1 MEAVFD
7 FGFIEASAADTA
19 EVSTSFTF
27 GFSWSFYSETT
38 YTQTIE
44 FNLSAVP
51 SGYEV
56 APCLIAYGSTMSIEY
71 AIYENYW
78 WGKYPVEHYEPD
90 GSHITLDNHPE
101 STAIAKVDTDSIA
114 ITYCVRKGPGY
125 PLYYYRPNN

>member
-7 FGFIEASAADTA
+7 FGFIKASAADTS

-27 GFSWSFYSETT
+27 GFSSSFYSETT
-38 YTQTIE
+38 YTQTVE
-44 FNLSAVP
+44 FDLSAVP

-78 WGKYPVEHYEPD
+78 WGKYPVDHASD
-90 GSHITLDNHPE
+90 GSDITLDNQPK

-114 ITYCVRKGPGY
+114 ITYCIRQGAGSPI
-125 PLYYYRPNN
+125 YYYSPNN